1 MPLYGPGAHA
11 RQAERAR
18 FCAYTAQKVAELRG
32 MDAEEFALAAYEN
45 GKRLVWHLRRAKR
58 LEILQ
63 RNAHGSTA
71 VRISRFWR
79 HKFALCGEMKHSW
92 RIDTRKSY
100 ELRLLVPG
108 LRIDMGEGQVYT
120 DFTQKP
126 SRHARGEAAMQH
138 MNSSR
143 LAIRRTNFKAQFCR
157 NWQLL
162 VIDIR
167 IGVLSAVPLW
177 PDVWCG
183 DRVSEFSARKGIL
196 GSDWEGLKHFQ
207 NFLLDPYFYK
217 LVRNTLA
224 LNVLTLLFGFPAP
237 ILFALLLNEIR
248 ANGYKRFVQTV
259 SYLPHFISSVVLCG
273 MIVKFCEIK
282 GLINDIV
289 ELFGAERIG
298 FLQDPRYFR
307 TIFVLQHIWKSL
319 GWNAIIYI
327 AALTGISPD
336 LYECADLEGA
346 NRLQK
351 ILHITLPGISP
362 TIIIMLILRIGTS

>member
-1 MPLYGPGAHA
+1 
-11 RQAERAR
+11 
-18 FCAYTAQKVAELRG
+18 
-32 MDAEEFALAAYEN
+32 
-45 GKRLVWHLRRAKR
+45 
-58 LEILQ
+58 
-63 RNAHGSTA
+63 
-71 VRISRFWR
+71 
-79 HKFALCGEMKHSW
+79 
-92 RIDTRKSY
+92 
-100 ELRLLVPG
+100 
-108 LRIDMGEGQVYT
+108 
-120 DFTQKP
+120 
-126 SRHARGEAAMQH
+126 MQH

-162 VIDIR
+162 VIFSIPLAYYLLFHYGPMY
-167 IGVLSAVPLW
+167 GVVIAFQK
-177 PDVWCG
+177 
-183 DRVSEFSARKGIL
+183 FSARKGIL

-362 TIIIMLILRIGTS
+362 TIIIMLILRIGNLMSLGHETVLLLYNPLLYETADIISTYVYRRGLVSGEYSYATAVGLVNALVSLVLITSANSISRHVTETSLW

>member
-1 MPLYGPGAHA
+1 MQL
-11 RQAERAR
+11 
-18 FCAYTAQKVAELRG
+18 
-32 MDAEEFALAAYEN
+32 
-45 GKRLVWHLRRAKR
+45 
-58 LEILQ
+58 
-63 RNAHGSTA
+63 
-71 VRISRFWR
+71 
-79 HKFALCGEMKHSW
+79 MK
-92 RIDTRKSY
+92 
-100 ELRLLVPG
+100 
-108 LRIDMGEGQVYT
+108 
-120 DFTQKP
+120 
-126 SRHARGEAAMQH
+126 
-138 MNSSR
+138 SSR
-143 LAIRRTNFKAQFCR
+143 PAPQKAGLKAQFRR

-162 VIDIR
+162 VIFAIPLAYYLLFHYGAMY
-167 IGVLSAVPLW
+167 GVIIAF
-177 PDVWCG
+177 
-183 DRVSEFSARKGIL
+183 EKFSARRGIM
-196 GSDWEGLKHFQ
+196 GSDWVGLKHFQ
-207 NFLLDPYFYK
+207 TFLTDPYFYK
-217 LVRNTLA
+217 LVRNTIM
-224 LNVLTLLFGFPAP
+224 LNALTLLFGFPAP

-362 TIIIMLILRIGTS
+362 TIIIMLILRIGNLMSLGHETVLLLYNPLLYETADIISTYVYRRGLVSGEYSYATAVGLVNALVSLVLITSANSISRRVTETSLW